1 MTTQIGCV
9 AWNGHV
15 MPHARGDALVTA
27 GADVLLDRL
36 IRLNPA
42 HFDGA
47 VETVPDA
54 GSPPR

>member
-1 MTTQIGCV
+1 MTTQVGCV
-9 AWNGHV
+9 AGNGHV
-15 MPHARGDALVTA
+15 MTHARGDALVTA

-42 HFDGA
+42 HLDGA

-54 GSPPR
+54 GSPP